1 MQAYRVSALLLAAAL
16 ASATPRST
24 QAAAAGAGLG
34 VSREAAA
41 TALAAHTFQRLDG
54 GALTLAD
61 LKGQVVVVDLW
72 ATWCAPCRRE
82 LPRLDAL
89 DHALQAAGGRVL
101 AVSLDTD
108 HGNIQRFIRDHAL
121 HLSVFADGP
130 EGLAKQLALTN
141 VPVAVVLDRDGRVVY
156 VTNRSDDAAVA
167 ELRDQA
173 MRLLAGHA
181 VAASSN
187 ERGSR

>member
-1 MQAYRVSALLLAAAL
+1 MSINPTKLLLTAGLLMASPLAAH
-16 ASATPRST
+16 
-24 QAAAAGAGLG
+24 AAAADAGLG

-41 TALAAHTFQRLDG
+41 SALAAHTFQRLDG

-89 DHALQAAGGRVL
+89 DHTLQASGGRVL
-101 AVSLDTD
+101 AVSLDSD
-108 HGNIQRFIRDHAL
+108 HGNIQRFIREHAL
-121 HLSVFADGP
+121 HLGVYADGP
-130 EGLAKQLALTN
+130 EGLAKKLALTN
-141 VPVAVVLDRDGRVVY
+141 VPVAMVLDRDGRVAF
-156 VTNRSDDAAVA
+156 VTTRSDEAGIA

-173 MRLLAGHA
+173 MRLLASHA
-181 VAASSN
+181 VAASSP
-187 ERGSR
+187 EGGSR